1 MKWNYGII
9 FFFFWMS
16 VPFLNAQVSD
26 DFADGEFSSNPTWT
40 GNTNVFIV
48 NPSQQLQLNNVNA
61 ATSYLS
67 IPHGLSTLQNHEWR
81 FWLKQNFS
89 PSSSNFGKVYL
100 SADNN
105 DLNLVQNGY
114 YLQFGEANATDA
126 IRLFKLENGISTLL
140 CSGIDGQIANS
151 FTVGIKVVLTSSN
164 VWELYAD
171 LSGGMI
177 YGLQGSFTD
186 LNVLTGTTFGY
197 LCTYTASNAT
207 KFFLDDVFI
216 GSPILD
222 VEPPQLLQAT
232 AISSSQIDALFNE
245 ALSTSSATELANYA
259 IIPFNSFV
267 SVQQDALNPAL
278 VHLNTTFPLVNGNTY
293 TFSTANLSDLS
304 GNISANQTINFNY
317 LVSDTA
323 IKGDVIISEFFP
335 DPSPVIGL
343 PEVEYVEIFNHSSKV
358 FHLLDWTISDGSSN
372 GTIGDYWL
380 LPGSYLVLTANAN
393 IGLFTN
399 VAGVTSFPS
408 LNNAGDQLILSNQ
421 LGTQLD
427 QFNYTDDWYQDN
439 SKKDGGYSLE
449 RILLDDPCSNY
460 DNWKA
465 SNDLSGGTPGTI
477 NSVFSAAPDQSKPS
491 FSSLI
496 ALNPNFLEVTFT
508 EGMDSSSLS
517 NAFILTTPNLSIQ
530 QTYVQGV
537 NDNPN
542 GPPQLIIQFNE
553 NFTASIPYEIQIG
566 PVSDC
571 WQNDTTLHSQFILPE
586 QAVAGDIVVNEILA
600 NPING
605 GQDFIELYNR
615 SSKVIDLKDWQF
627 ANFYND
633 TIANMKTIPSHF
645 ILEPMS
651 YVAISEDTNFLLLNY
666 PSTIPGR
673 LIEMD
678 MPSYNIDSGTVYLLK
693 DGEQIDRV
701 SYNSDWHFSL
711 LDNTDGV
718 SLERLLPDA
727 LSNQATNWHSAAESI
742 GFATPGRINS
752 QFQFGE
758 TTESISLQNDVFSPD
773 LDGFEDVLI
782 VNYSFSKAGLLG
794 KARVFDDIGR
804 EVKTIFSNE
813 LLATSG
819 FFSWDGIMNEQV
831 KAPIGVYIL
840 LVEVFSTDG
849 SVILTK
855 KIAFTIAGKL

>member
-48 NPSQQLQLNNVNA
+48 NSSQQLQLNNVNA

-67 IPHGLSTLQNHEWR
+67 IPHGLSNLQNHEWR

-140 CSGIDGQIANS
+140 CSGMDGQIANS

-171 LSGGMI
+171 LSGGMN

-207 KFFLDDVFI
+207 KFYLDDVYI
-216 GSPILD
+216 GSPVLD
-222 VEPPQLLQAT
+222 VQPPQLLEAT
-232 AISSSQIDALFNE
+232 AISSGQIDALFNE
-245 ALSTSSATELANYA
+245 ALSASSATELANYA

-293 TFSTANLSDLS
+293 TLSTSNLSDLS
-304 GNISANQTINFNY
+304 GNISANQTVNFNY

-343 PEVEYVEIFNHSSKV
+343 PDVEYVEIFNHSSKV

-393 IGLFTN
+393 IGMFTN

-408 LNNAGDQLILSNQ
+408 LNNSGDQLILSNQ

-449 RILLDDPCSNY
+449 RILLDDPCSNF

-465 SNDLSGGTPGTI
+465 SNDLTGGTPGTI

-553 NFTASIPYEIQIG
+553 NFTASTPYEIQIG

-571 WQNDTTLHSQFILPE
+571 WQNDTTLYGQFILPE

-633 TIANMKTIPSHF
+633 TIANMKTIPFHF

-727 LSNQATNWHSAAESI
+727 FSNQATNWHSAAESI

-758 TTESISLQNDVFSPD
+758 TPESISLQNDVFSPD
-773 LDGFEDVLI
+773 LDGFEDVLM

-819 FFSWDGIMNEQV
+819 FFSWDGIMNEQM

>member
-48 NPSQQLQLNNVNA
+48 NSSQQLQLNNVNA

-67 IPHGLSTLQNHEWR
+67 IPHGLSNLQNHEWR

-140 CSGIDGQIANS
+140 CSGMDGQIANS

-171 LSGGMI
+171 LSGGMN

-186 LNVLTGTTFGY
+186 LNDLTGTTFGY

-207 KFFLDDVFI
+207 KFYLDDVYI
-216 GSPILD
+216 GSPVLD
-222 VEPPQLLQAT
+222 VQPPQLLQAT
-232 AISSSQIDALFNE
+232 AISSGQIDALFNE
-245 ALSTSSATELANYA
+245 ALSASSATELANYA

-293 TFSTANLSDLS
+293 TLSTANLSDLS
-304 GNISANQTINFNY
+304 GNISANQTVNFNF

-393 IGLFTN
+393 IGMFTN

-408 LNNAGDQLILSNQ
+408 LNNSGDQLILSNQ

-449 RILLDDPCSNY
+449 RILLDDPCSNF

-465 SNDLSGGTPGTI
+465 SNDLTGGTPGTI

-553 NFTASIPYEIQIG
+553 NFTASTPYEIQIG

-571 WQNDTTLHSQFILPE
+571 WQNDTTLYGQFILPE

-633 TIANMKTIPSHF
+633 TIANMKTIPFHF

-727 LSNQATNWHSAAESI
+727 FSNQATNWHSAAESI

-758 TTESISLQNDVFSPD
+758 TPESISLQNDVFSPD
-773 LDGFEDVLI
+773 LDGFEDVLM

-819 FFSWDGIMNEQV
+819 FFSWDGIMNEQM

>member
-9 FFFFWMS
+9 FFFFWLS
-16 VPFLNAQVSD
+16 VPFVNAQVLD

-40 GNTNVFIV
+40 GNSNVFIV
-48 NPSQQLQLNNVNA
+48 NSSQQLQLNNVNA

-67 IPHGLSTLQNHEWR
+67 IPHGLSNLQNHEWH

-140 CSGIDGQIANS
+140 CSGMDGQIANS

-171 LSGGMI
+171 LSGGMN

-222 VEPPQLLQAT
+222 VQPPQLLQAT
-232 AISSSQIDALFNE
+232 AISSSQMDALFNE
-245 ALSTSSATELANYA
+245 ALSASSANELANYA

-293 TFSTANLSDLS
+293 TLSTSNLSDLS
-304 GNISANQTINFNY
+304 GNISANQTVNFNY
-317 LVSDTA
+317 LISDTA
-323 IKGDVIISEFFP
+323 INGDVIISEFFP

-393 IGLFTN
+393 IGMFTN

-421 LGTQLD
+421 IGTQLD

-553 NFTASIPYEIQIG
+553 NFTASTPYEIQIG

-571 WQNDTTLHSQFILPE
+571 WQNDTTLYGQFILPE
-586 QAVAGDIVVNEILA
+586 QAVAGDIIVNEILA

-615 SSKVIDLKDWQF
+615 SSKVIDLKEWQF
-627 ANFYND
+627 ANFDND
-633 TIANMKTIPSHF
+633 TVANMKTIPFHF
-645 ILEPMS
+645 IIEPMS

-701 SYNSDWHFSL
+701 SYHSDWHFSL

-727 LSNQATNWHSAAESI
+727 FSNQATNWHSAAESI

-773 LDGFEDVLI
+773 LDGFEDVLM

>member
-1 MKWNYGII
+1 MKWNYGIL

-67 IPHGLSTLQNHEWR
+67 IPHGLSNLLNHEWQ

-140 CSGIDGQIANS
+140 CSGMDGQIANS

-171 LSGGMI
+171 LSGGMN

-186 LNVLTGTTFGY
+186 LNVLSGTTFGY

-207 KFFLDDVFI
+207 KFYLDDVYI
-216 GSPILD
+216 GSPVLD
-222 VEPPQLLQAT
+222 VQPPQLLQAT

-245 ALSTSSATELANYA
+245 ALSASSATELANYA

-293 TFSTANLSDLS
+293 TLSTANLSDLS
-304 GNISANQTINFNY
+304 GNISANQTVNFNY

-399 VAGVTSFPS
+399 VAGVISFPS

-553 NFTASIPYEIQIG
+553 NFTASTPYDIQIG

-571 WQNDTTLHSQFILPE
+571 WQNDTTLYGQFILPE

-627 ANFYND
+627 ANFYID
-633 TIANMKTIPSHF
+633 TIANMKTIPFHF

-701 SYNSDWHFSL
+701 SYHSDWHFSL

-773 LDGFEDVLI
+773 LDGFEDVLM
-782 VNYSFSKAGLLG
+782 VNYSFSTPGLLG

>member
-48 NPSQQLQLNNVNA
+48 NSSQQLQLNNVNA

-67 IPHGLSTLQNHEWR
+67 IPHGLSNLQNHEWR

-140 CSGIDGQIANS
+140 CSGMDGQIANS

-171 LSGGMI
+171 LSGGMN

-186 LNVLTGTTFGY
+186 LNDLTGTTFGY

-207 KFFLDDVFI
+207 KFYLDDVYI
-216 GSPILD
+216 GSPVLD
-222 VEPPQLLQAT
+222 VQPPQLLQAT
-232 AISSSQIDALFNE
+232 AISSGQIDALFNE
-245 ALSTSSATELANYA
+245 ALSASSATELANYA

-293 TFSTANLSDLS
+293 TLSTSNLSDLS
-304 GNISANQTINFNY
+304 GNISANQTVNFNF

-393 IGLFTN
+393 IGMFTN

-408 LNNAGDQLILSNQ
+408 LNNSGDQLILSNQ

-449 RILLDDPCSNY
+449 RILLDDPCSNF

-465 SNDLSGGTPGTI
+465 SNDLTGGTPGTI

-553 NFTASIPYEIQIG
+553 NFTASTPYEIQIG

-571 WQNDTTLHSQFILPE
+571 WQNDTTLYGQFILPE

-633 TIANMKTIPSHF
+633 TIANMKTIPFHF

-727 LSNQATNWHSAAESI
+727 FSNQATNWHSAAESI

-758 TTESISLQNDVFSPD
+758 TPESISLQNDVFSPD
-773 LDGFEDVLI
+773 LDGFEDVLM

-819 FFSWDGIMNEQV
+819 FFSWDGIMNEQM

>member
-1 MKWNYGII
+1 MKWNYGIL

-16 VPFLNAQVSD
+16 VPFVNAQVSD

-40 GNTNVFIV
+40 GNSNVFIV
-48 NPSQQLQLNNVNA
+48 NSSQQLQLNNVNA

-67 IPHGLSTLQNHEWR
+67 IPHGLSTLQNHEWQ

-140 CSGIDGQIANS
+140 CSGMDGQIANS

-171 LSGGMI
+171 LSGGMNF
-177 YGLQGSFTD
+177 GLQGSFTD

-207 KFFLDDVFI
+207 KFYLDDVFI

-232 AISSSQIDALFNE
+232 AISSSQMDALFNE

-293 TFSTANLSDLS
+293 TLSTSNLSDLS
-304 GNISANQTINFNY
+304 GNISANQTVNFNY

-421 LGTQLD
+421 IGTQLD

-553 NFTASIPYEIQIG
+553 NFTASTPYEIQIG

-571 WQNDTTLHSQFILPE
+571 WQNDTTLYGQFILPE
-586 QAVAGDIVVNEILA
+586 QAVAGDIIVNEILA

-615 SSKVIDLKDWQF
+615 SSKVIDLKEWQF
-627 ANFYND
+627 ANFDND
-633 TIANMKTIPSHF
+633 TVANMKTIPFHF

-701 SYNSDWHFSL
+701 SYHSDWHFSL

-727 LSNQATNWHSAAESI
+727 FSNQATNWHSAAESI

-773 LDGFEDVLI
+773 LDGFEDVLM

>member
-1 MKWNYGII
+1 
-9 FFFFWMS
+9 
-16 VPFLNAQVSD
+16 
-26 DFADGEFSSNPTWT
+26 
-40 GNTNVFIV
+40 
-48 NPSQQLQLNNVNA
+48 
-61 ATSYLS
+61 
-67 IPHGLSTLQNHEWR
+67 
-81 FWLKQNFS
+81 
-89 PSSSNFGKVYL
+89 
-100 SADNN
+100 
-105 DLNLVQNGY
+105 
-114 YLQFGEANATDA
+114 LQFGEANATDA

-171 LSGGMI
+171 LSGGMN

-186 LNVLTGTTFGY
+186 LNVLSGTTFGY

-207 KFFLDDVFI
+207 KFYLDDVYI
-216 GSPILD
+216 GSPVLD
-222 VEPPQLLQAT
+222 VQPPQLLQAT
-232 AISSSQIDALFNE
+232 AISSGQIDALFNE
-245 ALSTSSATELANYA
+245 ALSASSATELANYA

-293 TFSTANLSDLS
+293 TLSTANLSDLS
-304 GNISANQTINFNY
+304 GNISANQTVNFNF

-393 IGLFTN
+393 IGMFTN
-399 VAGVTSFPS
+399 VAGVISFPS
-408 LNNAGDQLILSNQ
+408 LNNSGDQLILSNQ
-421 LGTQLD
+421 LGTQID

-449 RILLDDPCSNY
+449 RILLDDPCSNF

-465 SNDLSGGTPGTI
+465 SNDLTGGTPGTI

-553 NFTASIPYEIQIG
+553 NFTASTPYDIQIG

-571 WQNDTTLHSQFILPE
+571 WQNDTTLYGQFILPE

-633 TIANMKTIPSHF
+633 TIANLKTIPSHF

-773 LDGFEDVLI
+773 LDGFEDVLM

-819 FFSWDGIMNEQV
+819 FFSWDGILNEQV

>member
-1 MKWNYGII
+1 MKWNYGIL

-67 IPHGLSTLQNHEWR
+67 IPHGLSNLQNHEWQ

-140 CSGIDGQIANS
+140 CSGMDGQIANS
-151 FTVGIKVVLTSSN
+151 FNVGIKVVLTSSN

-171 LSGGMI
+171 LSGGMN

-207 KFFLDDVFI
+207 KFFLDNVFI

-232 AISSSQIDALFNE
+232 AISSSQMDALFNE

-293 TFSTANLSDLS
+293 TLSTSNLSDLS
-304 GNISANQTINFNY
+304 GNISANQTVNFNY

-408 LNNAGDQLILSNQ
+408 LNNVGDQLILSNQ

-439 SKKDGGYSLE
+439 SKKAGGYSLE

-553 NFTASIPYEIQIG
+553 NFTASTPYEIQIG

-571 WQNDTTLHSQFILPE
+571 WQNDTTLYGQFILPE

-615 SSKVIDLKDWQF
+615 SSKVIDLKEWQF
-627 ANFYND
+627 ANFDND
-633 TIANMKTIPSHF
+633 TVANMKTIPFHF

-701 SYNSDWHFSL
+701 SYHSDWHFSL
-711 LDNTDGV
+711 LDKTDGV

-727 LSNQATNWHSAAESI
+727 FSNQATNWHSAAESI

-773 LDGFEDVLI
+773 LDGFEDVLM

>member
-1 MKWNYGII
+1 M
-9 FFFFWMS
+9 
-16 VPFLNAQVSD
+16 
-26 DFADGEFSSNPTWT
+26 
-40 GNTNVFIV
+40 
-48 NPSQQLQLNNVNA
+48 
-61 ATSYLS
+61 
-67 IPHGLSTLQNHEWR
+67 
-81 FWLKQNFS
+81 
-89 PSSSNFGKVYL
+89 YL

-140 CSGIDGQIANS
+140 CSGMDGQIANS

-171 LSGGMI
+171 LSGGMN

-186 LNVLTGTTFGY
+186 LNVLSGTTFGY

-207 KFFLDDVFI
+207 KFYLDDVYI
-216 GSPILD
+216 GSPVLD
-222 VEPPQLLQAT
+222 IQPPQLLQAT
-232 AISSSQIDALFNE
+232 AISSGQIDALFNE
-245 ALSTSSATELANYA
+245 ALSASSATELANYA

-293 TFSTANLSDLS
+293 TLSTANLSDLS
-304 GNISANQTINFNY
+304 GNISANQTVNFNY

-393 IGLFTN
+393 IGMFTN
-399 VAGVTSFPS
+399 VAGVISFPS

-465 SNDLSGGTPGTI
+465 SNNLSGGTPGTI

-553 NFTASIPYEIQIG
+553 NFTASTPYEIQIG

-571 WQNDTTLHSQFILPE
+571 WQNDTTLHGQFILPE

-627 ANFYND
+627 ANFYID
-633 TIANMKTIPSHF
+633 TIANLKTIPSHF

-758 TTESISLQNDVFSPD
+758 TTVSISLQNDVFSPD
-773 LDGFEDVLI
+773 LDGFEDVLM
-782 VNYSFSKAGLLG
+782 VNYSFSTPGLLG

-819 FFSWDGIMNEQV
+819 FFSWDGIMNEQM

>member
-1 MKWNYGII
+1 M
-9 FFFFWMS
+9 
-16 VPFLNAQVSD
+16 
-26 DFADGEFSSNPTWT
+26 
-40 GNTNVFIV
+40 
-48 NPSQQLQLNNVNA
+48 
-61 ATSYLS
+61 
-67 IPHGLSTLQNHEWR
+67 
-81 FWLKQNFS
+81 
-89 PSSSNFGKVYL
+89 YL

-140 CSGIDGQIANS
+140 CSGMDGQIANS

-171 LSGGMI
+171 LSGGMN

-197 LCTYTASNAT
+197 LCTYTASNST
-207 KFFLDDVFI
+207 KFYLDDVYI
-216 GSPILD
+216 GSPVLD
-222 VEPPQLLQAT
+222 VQPPQLLQAT
-232 AISSSQIDALFNE
+232 AISSGQIDALFNE

-293 TFSTANLSDLS
+293 TLSTANLSDLS
-304 GNISANQTINFNY
+304 GNISANQTVNFNF

-380 LPGSYLVLTANAN
+380 LPGSYLVLTAYAN
-393 IGLFTN
+393 IGMFTN
-399 VAGVTSFPS
+399 VAGGTSFPS
-408 LNNAGDQLILSNQ
+408 FNNSGEQLILSNQ
-421 LGTQLD
+421 LGTQID

-496 ALNPNFLEVTFT
+496 ALYPNFLEVTFT

-553 NFTASIPYEIQIG
+553 NFTASTPYEIQIG

-571 WQNDTTLHSQFILPE
+571 WQNDTTLYGQFILPE

-633 TIANMKTIPSHF
+633 TIANMKTIPFHF

-673 LIEMD
+673 LIEID

-701 SYNSDWHFSL
+701 SYHSDWHFSL

-773 LDGFEDVLI
+773 LDGFEDVLM
-782 VNYSFSKAGLLG
+782 VNYSFSTPGLLG

>member
-48 NPSQQLQLNNVNA
+48 NSSQQLQLNNVNA

-67 IPHGLSTLQNHEWR
+67 IPHGLSNLQNHEWR

-140 CSGIDGQIANS
+140 CSGMDGQIANS

-171 LSGGMI
+171 LSGGMN

-207 KFFLDDVFI
+207 KFYLDDVYI
-216 GSPILD
+216 GSPVLD
-222 VEPPQLLQAT
+222 VQPPQLLEAT
-232 AISSSQIDALFNE
+232 AISSGQIDALFNE
-245 ALSTSSATELANYA
+245 ALSASSATELANYA

-293 TFSTANLSDLS
+293 TLSTANLSDLS
-304 GNISANQTINFNY
+304 GNISANQTVNFNY

-343 PEVEYVEIFNHSSKV
+343 PDVEYVEIFNHSSKV

-393 IGLFTN
+393 IGMFTN

-408 LNNAGDQLILSNQ
+408 LNNSGDQLILSNQ

-449 RILLDDPCSNY
+449 RILLDDPCSNF

-465 SNDLSGGTPGTI
+465 SNDLTGGTPGTI

-553 NFTASIPYEIQIG
+553 NFTASTPYEIQIG

-571 WQNDTTLHSQFILPE
+571 WQNDTTLYGQFILPE

-633 TIANMKTIPSHF
+633 TIANMKTIPFHF

-727 LSNQATNWHSAAESI
+727 FSNQATNWHSAAESI

-758 TTESISLQNDVFSPD
+758 TPESISLQNDVFSPD
-773 LDGFEDVLI
+773 LDGFEDVLM

-819 FFSWDGIMNEQV
+819 FFSWDGIMNEQM

>member
-16 VPFLNAQVSD
+16 VPFLNAQVMD

-67 IPHGLSTLQNHEWR
+67 IPHGLSNLQNHEWQ

-140 CSGIDGQIANS
+140 CSGMDGQIANS
-151 FTVGIKVVLTSSN
+151 FNVGIKVVLTSSN

-171 LSGGMI
+171 LSGGMN

-197 LCTYTASNAT
+197 LCTYTASNAS
-207 KFFLDDVFI
+207 KFYLDDVYI
-216 GSPILD
+216 GSPVLD
-222 VEPPQLLQAT
+222 VQPPQLLQAT
-232 AISSSQIDALFNE
+232 AISSSQMDALFNE
-245 ALSTSSATELANYA
+245 ALSASSASELANYA

-293 TFSTANLSDLS
+293 TLSTTNLSDLS
-304 GNISANQTINFNY
+304 GNISANQTVNFNY

-408 LNNAGDQLILSNQ
+408 LNNVGDQLILSNQ

-477 NSVFSAAPDQSKPS
+477 NSVFSAAPDQSNPS

-553 NFTASIPYEIQIG
+553 NFTASTPYEIQIG

-571 WQNDTTLHSQFILPE
+571 WQNDTTLHGQFILPE
-586 QAVAGDIVVNEILA
+586 QAEAGDIVVNEILA

-633 TIANMKTIPSHF
+633 TIANLKTIPFHF

-701 SYNSDWHFSL
+701 SYHSDWHFSL

-773 LDGFEDVLI
+773 LDGFEDVLM

>member
-40 GNTNVFIV
+40 GNSNVFIV

-67 IPHGLSTLQNHEWR
+67 IPHGLSNLQNHEWR

-140 CSGIDGQIANS
+140 CSGMDGQIANS

-171 LSGGMI
+171 LSGGMNH
-177 YGLQGSFTD
+177 GLQGSFTD

-207 KFFLDDVFI
+207 KFYLDDVYI
-216 GSPILD
+216 GSPVLD
-222 VEPPQLLQAT
+222 VQPPQLLQAT

-293 TFSTANLSDLS
+293 TLSTANLSDLS
-304 GNISANQTINFNY
+304 GNISANQTVNFNF

-393 IGLFTN
+393 IGMFTN

-553 NFTASIPYEIQIG
+553 NFTASTPYEIQIG

-571 WQNDTTLHSQFILPE
+571 WQNDTTLYGQFILPE

-633 TIANMKTIPSHF
+633 TIANMKTIPFHF

-701 SYNSDWHFSL
+701 SYHSDWHFSL

-727 LSNQATNWHSAAESI
+727 FSNQATNWHSAAESI

-773 LDGFEDVLI
+773 LDGFEDVLM

>member
-1 MKWNYGII
+1 M
-9 FFFFWMS
+9 
-16 VPFLNAQVSD
+16 
-26 DFADGEFSSNPTWT
+26 
-40 GNTNVFIV
+40 
-48 NPSQQLQLNNVNA
+48 
-61 ATSYLS
+61 
-67 IPHGLSTLQNHEWR
+67 
-81 FWLKQNFS
+81 
-89 PSSSNFGKVYL
+89 
-100 SADNN
+100 
-105 DLNLVQNGY
+105 
-114 YLQFGEANATDA
+114 
-126 IRLFKLENGISTLL
+126 
-140 CSGIDGQIANS
+140 
-151 FTVGIKVVLTSSN
+151 
-164 VWELYAD
+164 
-171 LSGGMI
+171 
-177 YGLQGSFTD
+177 
-186 LNVLTGTTFGY
+186 
-197 LCTYTASNAT
+197 
-207 KFFLDDVFI
+207 
-216 GSPILD
+216 
-222 VEPPQLLQAT
+222 
-232 AISSSQIDALFNE
+232 
-245 ALSTSSATELANYA
+245 
-259 IIPFNSFV
+259 
-267 SVQQDALNPAL
+267 
-278 VHLNTTFPLVNGNTY
+278 
-293 TFSTANLSDLS
+293 
-304 GNISANQTINFNY
+304 
-317 LVSDTA
+317 
-323 IKGDVIISEFFP
+323 
-335 DPSPVIGL
+335 
-343 PEVEYVEIFNHSSKV
+343 
-358 FHLLDWTISDGSSN
+358 LDWTISDGSSN

-393 IGLFTN
+393 IGMFTN

-449 RILLDDPCSNY
+449 RILLDDPCSNF

-465 SNDLSGGTPGTI
+465 SNDLTGGTPGTI

-553 NFTASIPYEIQIG
+553 NFTASTPYEIQIG

-571 WQNDTTLHSQFILPE
+571 WQNDTTLYGQFILPE

-633 TIANMKTIPSHF
+633 TIANMKTIPFHF

-701 SYNSDWHFSL
+701 SYHSDWHFSL
-711 LDNTDGV
+711 LDNTEGV

-727 LSNQATNWHSAAESI
+727 FSNQATNWHSAAESI

-773 LDGFEDVLI
+773 LDGFEDVLM

>member
-1 MKWNYGII
+1 M
-9 FFFFWMS
+9 
-16 VPFLNAQVSD
+16 
-26 DFADGEFSSNPTWT
+26 
-40 GNTNVFIV
+40 
-48 NPSQQLQLNNVNA
+48 
-61 ATSYLS
+61 
-67 IPHGLSTLQNHEWR
+67 
-81 FWLKQNFS
+81 
-89 PSSSNFGKVYL
+89 YL

-140 CSGIDGQIANS
+140 CSGMDGQIANS

-171 LSGGMI
+171 LSGGMN

-207 KFFLDDVFI
+207 KFYLDDVYI
-216 GSPILD
+216 GSPVLD
-222 VEPPQLLQAT
+222 VQPPQLLQAT
-232 AISSSQIDALFNE
+232 AISSGQIDALFNE
-245 ALSTSSATELANYA
+245 ALSASSATELANYA

-293 TFSTANLSDLS
+293 TLSTANLSDLS
-304 GNISANQTINFNY
+304 GNISANQMVNFNY

-393 IGLFTN
+393 IGMFTN
-399 VAGVTSFPS
+399 VAGVISFPS

-465 SNDLSGGTPGTI
+465 SNDLTGGTPGTI

-553 NFTASIPYEIQIG
+553 NFTASTPYEIQIG

-571 WQNDTTLHSQFILPE
+571 WQNDTTLYGQFILPE

-627 ANFYND
+627 ANFYID
-633 TIANMKTIPSHF
+633 TIANMKTIPFHF

-701 SYNSDWHFSL
+701 SYHSDWHFSL

-773 LDGFEDVLI
+773 LDGFEDVLM
-782 VNYSFSKAGLLG
+782 VNYSFSTPGLLG

>member
-9 FFFFWMS
+9 FFFFWLS
-16 VPFLNAQVSD
+16 VPFVNAQVLD
-26 DFADGEFSSNPTWT
+26 DFTDGEFSSNPTWT
-40 GNTNVFIV
+40 GNSNVFIV
-48 NPSQQLQLNNVNA
+48 NSSQQLQLNNVNA

-67 IPHGLSTLQNHEWR
+67 IPHGLSNLQNHEWH

-140 CSGIDGQIANS
+140 CSGMDGQIANS

-171 LSGGMI
+171 LSGGMN

-222 VEPPQLLQAT
+222 VQPPQLLQAT
-232 AISSSQIDALFNE
+232 AISSSQMDALFNE
-245 ALSTSSATELANYA
+245 ALSASSANELANYA

-293 TFSTANLSDLS
+293 TLSTSNLSDLS
-304 GNISANQTINFNY
+304 GNISANQTVNFNY
-317 LVSDTA
+317 LISDTA
-323 IKGDVIISEFFP
+323 INGDVIISEFFP

-393 IGLFTN
+393 IGMFTN

-421 LGTQLD
+421 IGTQLD

-439 SKKDGGYSLE
+439 SKKNGGYSLE

-553 NFTASIPYEIQIG
+553 NFTASTPYEIQIG

-571 WQNDTTLHSQFILPE
+571 WQNDTTLYGQFILPE
-586 QAVAGDIVVNEILA
+586 QAVAGDIIVNEILA

-615 SSKVIDLKDWQF
+615 SSKVIDLKEWQF
-627 ANFYND
+627 ANFDND
-633 TIANMKTIPSHF
+633 TVANMKTIPFHF
-645 ILEPMS
+645 IIEPMS

-701 SYNSDWHFSL
+701 SYHSDWHFSL

-727 LSNQATNWHSAAESI
+727 FSNQATNWHSAAESI

-773 LDGFEDVLI
+773 LDGFEDVLM

>member
-16 VPFLNAQVSD
+16 VPFLNAQSSD

-48 NPSQQLQLNNVNA
+48 NSSQQLQLNNVNA

-67 IPHGLSTLQNHEWR
+67 IPHGLSNLQNHEWR

-140 CSGIDGQIANS
+140 CSGMDGQIANS

-171 LSGGMI
+171 LSGGMNH
-177 YGLQGSFTD
+177 GLQGSFTD

-207 KFFLDDVFI
+207 KFYLDDVYI
-216 GSPILD
+216 GSPVLD
-222 VEPPQLLQAT
+222 VQPPQLLQAT

-293 TFSTANLSDLS
+293 TLSTANLSDLS
-304 GNISANQTINFNY
+304 GNISANQTVNFNF

-393 IGLFTN
+393 IGMFTN

-449 RILLDDPCSNY
+449 RILLDDPCSNF

-465 SNDLSGGTPGTI
+465 SNDLTGGTPGTI

-553 NFTASIPYEIQIG
+553 NFTASTPYEIQIG

-571 WQNDTTLHSQFILPE
+571 WQNDTTLYGQFILPE

-627 ANFYND
+627 ANFYID
-633 TIANMKTIPSHF
+633 TIANMKTIPFHF

-673 LIEMD
+673 LIQMD

-701 SYNSDWHFSL
+701 SYHSDWHFSL

-773 LDGFEDVLI
+773 LDGFEDVLM
-782 VNYSFSKAGLLG
+782 VNYSFSTPGLLG

>member
-9 FFFFWMS
+9 FFFFWLS
-16 VPFLNAQVSD
+16 VPFVNAQVLD

-40 GNTNVFIV
+40 GNSNVFIV
-48 NPSQQLQLNNVNA
+48 NSSQQLQLNNVNA

-67 IPHGLSTLQNHEWR
+67 IPHGLSNLQNHEWH

-140 CSGIDGQIANS
+140 CSGMDGQIANS

-171 LSGGMI
+171 LSGGMN

-222 VEPPQLLQAT
+222 VQPPQLLQAT
-232 AISSSQIDALFNE
+232 AISSSQMDALFNE
-245 ALSTSSATELANYA
+245 ALSASSANELANYA

-293 TFSTANLSDLS
+293 TLSTSNLSDLS
-304 GNISANQTINFNY
+304 GNISANQTVNFNY
-317 LVSDTA
+317 LISDTA
-323 IKGDVIISEFFP
+323 INGDVIISEFFP

-393 IGLFTN
+393 IGMFTN

-421 LGTQLD
+421 IGTQLD

-439 SKKDGGYSLE
+439 SKKNGGYSLE

-553 NFTASIPYEIQIG
+553 NFTASTPYEIQIG

-571 WQNDTTLHSQFILPE
+571 WQNDTTLYGQFILPE
-586 QAVAGDIVVNEILA
+586 QAVAGDIIVNEILA

-615 SSKVIDLKDWQF
+615 SSKVIDLKEWQF
-627 ANFYND
+627 ANFDND
-633 TIANMKTIPSHF
+633 TVANMKTIPFHF
-645 ILEPMS
+645 IIEPMS

-701 SYNSDWHFSL
+701 SYHSDWHFSL

-727 LSNQATNWHSAAESI
+727 FSNQATNWHSAAESI

-773 LDGFEDVLI
+773 LDGFEDVLM

>member
-40 GNTNVFIV
+40 GNSNVFIV

-67 IPHGLSTLQNHEWR
+67 IPHGLSNLQNHEWQ

-140 CSGIDGQIANS
+140 CSGMDGQIANS

-171 LSGGMI
+171 LSGGMN

-186 LNVLTGTTFGY
+186 LNVLSGTTFGY

-207 KFFLDDVFI
+207 KFYLDDVYI
-216 GSPILD
+216 GSPVLD
-222 VEPPQLLQAT
+222 VQPPQLLQAT
-232 AISSSQIDALFNE
+232 AISSGQIDALFNE
-245 ALSTSSATELANYA
+245 ALSASSATELANYA

-293 TFSTANLSDLS
+293 TLSTANLSDLS
-304 GNISANQTINFNY
+304 GNISANQTVNFNF

-393 IGLFTN
+393 IGMFTN
-399 VAGVTSFPS
+399 VAGVISFPS

-449 RILLDDPCSNY
+449 RILLDDPCSNF

-465 SNDLSGGTPGTI
+465 SNDLTGGTPGTI

-553 NFTASIPYEIQIG
+553 NFTASTPYEIQIG

-571 WQNDTTLHSQFILPE
+571 WQNDTTLYGQFILPE

-627 ANFYND
+627 ANFYID
-633 TIANMKTIPSHF
+633 TIANLKTIPSHF

-701 SYNSDWHFSL
+701 SYHSDWHFSL

-773 LDGFEDVLI
+773 LDGFEDVLM
-782 VNYSFSKAGLLG
+782 VNYSFSTPGLLG

-819 FFSWDGIMNEQV
+819 FFSWDGIMNEQM

>member
-1 MKWNYGII
+1 MKWNCGII
-9 FFFFWMS
+9 FFFFWLS

-67 IPHGLSTLQNHEWR
+67 IPHGLSNLQNHEWH

-105 DLNLVQNGY
+105 DLNLMQNGY

-126 IRLFKLENGISTLL
+126 IRLFKLENGISTML
-140 CSGIDGQIANS
+140 CSGMDGQIANS
-151 FTVGIKVVLTSSN
+151 FTVGIKVVLTSNN

-171 LSGGMI
+171 LSGGI
-177 YGLQGSFTD
+177 NYGLQGSFTD
-186 LNVLTGTTFGY
+186 LNVLPGTTFGY

-207 KFFLDDVFI
+207 KFYLDDVYI
-216 GSPILD
+216 GSPVLD
-222 VEPPQLLQAT
+222 VQPPQLLQAT
-232 AISSSQIDALFNE
+232 AISSGQIDALFNE
-245 ALSTSSATELANYA
+245 ALSASSATDLANYA

-293 TFSTANLSDLS
+293 TLSTANLSDLS
-304 GNISANQTINFNY
+304 GNISANQTVNFNY

-358 FHLLDWTISDGSSN
+358 FHLLNWTISDGSSN

-380 LPGSYLVLTANAN
+380 LPGSYLVLTANAD

-408 LNNAGDQLILSNQ
+408 LNNVGDQLILSNQ

-553 NFTASIPYEIQIG
+553 NFTASTPYEIQIG

-571 WQNDTTLHSQFILPE
+571 WQNDTTLYGQFILPE

-633 TIANMKTIPSHF
+633 TIANMKTIPFHF

-651 YVAISEDTNFLLLNY
+651 HVAISEDTNFLLLNY

-773 LDGFEDVLI
+773 LDGFEDVLM
-782 VNYSFSKAGLLG
+782 VNYSFSTPGLLG

-819 FFSWDGIMNEQV
+819 FFSWDGIMYEQV

>member
-40 GNTNVFIV
+40 GNSNVFIV

-67 IPHGLSTLQNHEWR
+67 IPHGLSNLQNHEWQ

-140 CSGIDGQIANS
+140 CSGMDGQIANS

-171 LSGGMI
+171 LSGGMN

-207 KFFLDDVFI
+207 KFYLDDVYI
-216 GSPILD
+216 GSPVLD
-222 VEPPQLLQAT
+222 VQPPQLLEAT
-232 AISSSQIDALFNE
+232 AISSGQIDALFNE
-245 ALSTSSATELANYA
+245 ALSASSATELANYA

-293 TFSTANLSDLS
+293 TLSTANLSDLS
-304 GNISANQTINFNY
+304 GNISANQTVNFNY

-343 PEVEYVEIFNHSSKV
+343 PDVEYVEIFNHSSKV

-393 IGLFTN
+393 IGMFTN

-408 LNNAGDQLILSNQ
+408 LNNSGDQLILSNQ

-449 RILLDDPCSNY
+449 RILLDDPCSNF

-465 SNDLSGGTPGTI
+465 SNDLTGGTPGTI

-553 NFTASIPYEIQIG
+553 NFTASTPYEIQIG

-571 WQNDTTLHSQFILPE
+571 WQNDTTLYGQFILPE

-633 TIANMKTIPSHF
+633 TIANMKTIPFHF

-727 LSNQATNWHSAAESI
+727 FSNQATNWHSAAESI

-758 TTESISLQNDVFSPD
+758 TPESISLQNDVFSPD
-773 LDGFEDVLI
+773 LDGFEDVLM

-819 FFSWDGIMNEQV
+819 FFSWDGIMNEQM

>member
-9 FFFFWMS
+9 FFIFWMS
-16 VPFLNAQVSD
+16 APFLNAQVSD

-67 IPHGLSTLQNHEWR
+67 IPHGLSNLQNHEWR

-140 CSGIDGQIANS
+140 CSGMDGQIANS

-171 LSGGMI
+171 LSGGMN

-207 KFFLDDVFI
+207 KFFLDDVYI
-216 GSPILD
+216 GSPVLD
-222 VEPPQLLQAT
+222 VQPPQLLQAT
-232 AISSSQIDALFNE
+232 AISSGQIDALFNE
-245 ALSTSSATELANYA
+245 ALSASSANDLVNYA

-293 TFSTANLSDLS
+293 TLSTANLSDLS
-304 GNISANQTINFNY
+304 GNISANQTVNFNY

-393 IGLFTN
+393 IGMFTN

-449 RILLDDPCSNY
+449 RILLDDPCSNF

-477 NSVFSAAPDQSKPS
+477 NSVFSAAPDQIKPS

-517 NAFILTTPNLSIQ
+517 NVFILTTPNLSIQ

-553 NFTASIPYEIQIG
+553 NFTASTPYEIQIG

-571 WQNDTTLHSQFILPE
+571 WQNDTTLYGQFILPE

-627 ANFYND
+627 ANFDND
-633 TIANMKTIPSHF
+633 TIANMKTIPFHF

-673 LIEMD
+673 LIQMD

-701 SYNSDWHFSL
+701 SYSSDWHFSL

-727 LSNQATNWHSAAESI
+727 LSNQATNWHSAAETI

-773 LDGFEDVLI
+773 LDGFEDVLM

-819 FFSWDGIMNEQV
+819 FFSWDGIMNEQG

-840 LVEVFSTDG
+840 LVEIFSTDG
-849 SVILTK
+849 SIILTK

>member
-48 NPSQQLQLNNVNA
+48 NSSQQLQLNNVNA

-67 IPHGLSTLQNHEWR
+67 IPHGLSNLQNHEWR

-171 LSGGMI
+171 LSGGMN

-186 LNVLTGTTFGY
+186 LNVLSGTTFGY

-207 KFFLDDVFI
+207 KFYLDDVYI
-216 GSPILD
+216 GSPVLD
-222 VEPPQLLQAT
+222 VQPPQLLQAT
-232 AISSSQIDALFNE
+232 AISSGQIDALFNE
-245 ALSTSSATELANYA
+245 ALSASSATELANYA

-293 TFSTANLSDLS
+293 TLSTANLSDLS
-304 GNISANQTINFNY
+304 GNISANQTVNFNF

-393 IGLFTN
+393 IGMFTN
-399 VAGVTSFPS
+399 VAGVISFPS
-408 LNNAGDQLILSNQ
+408 LNNSGDQLILSNQ
-421 LGTQLD
+421 LGTQID

-449 RILLDDPCSNY
+449 RILLDDPCSNF

-465 SNDLSGGTPGTI
+465 SNDLTGGTPGTI

-553 NFTASIPYEIQIG
+553 NFTASTPYDIQIG

-571 WQNDTTLHSQFILPE
+571 WQNDTTLYGQFILPE

-633 TIANMKTIPSHF
+633 TIANLKTIPSHF

-773 LDGFEDVLI
+773 LDGFEDVLM

-819 FFSWDGIMNEQV
+819 FFSWDGILNEQV

>member
-9 FFFFWMS
+9 FFFFWLS
-16 VPFLNAQVSD
+16 VPFVNAQVLD
-26 DFADGEFSSNPTWT
+26 DFTDGEFSSNPTWT
-40 GNTNVFIV
+40 GNSNVFIV
-48 NPSQQLQLNNVNA
+48 NSSQQLQLNNVNA

-67 IPHGLSTLQNHEWR
+67 IPHGLSNLQNHEWH

-140 CSGIDGQIANS
+140 CSGMDGQIANS

-171 LSGGMI
+171 LSGGMN

-222 VEPPQLLQAT
+222 VQPPQLLQAT
-232 AISSSQIDALFNE
+232 AISSSQMDALFNE
-245 ALSTSSATELANYA
+245 ALSASSANELANYA

-293 TFSTANLSDLS
+293 TLSTSNLSDLS
-304 GNISANQTINFNY
+304 GNISANQTVNFNY
-317 LVSDTA
+317 LISDTA
-323 IKGDVIISEFFP
+323 INGDVIISEFFP

-393 IGLFTN
+393 IGMFTN

-421 LGTQLD
+421 IGTQLD

-553 NFTASIPYEIQIG
+553 NFTASTPYEIQIG

-571 WQNDTTLHSQFILPE
+571 WQNDTTLYGQFILPE
-586 QAVAGDIVVNEILA
+586 QAVAGDIIVNEILA

-615 SSKVIDLKDWQF
+615 SSKVIDLKEWQF
-627 ANFYND
+627 ANFDND
-633 TIANMKTIPSHF
+633 TVANMKTIPFHF
-645 ILEPMS
+645 IIEPMS

-701 SYNSDWHFSL
+701 SYHSDWHFSL

-727 LSNQATNWHSAAESI
+727 FSNQATNWHSAAESI

-773 LDGFEDVLI
+773 LDGFEDVLM

>member
-40 GNTNVFIV
+40 GNSNVFIV

-67 IPHGLSTLQNHEWR
+67 IPHGLSNLQNHEWQ

-140 CSGIDGQIANS
+140 CSGMDGQIANS

-171 LSGGMI
+171 LSGGMN

-186 LNVLTGTTFGY
+186 LNVLSGTTFGY

-207 KFFLDDVFI
+207 KFYLDDVYI
-216 GSPILD
+216 GSPVLD
-222 VEPPQLLQAT
+222 VQPPQLLQAT
-232 AISSSQIDALFNE
+232 AISSGQIDALFNE
-245 ALSTSSATELANYA
+245 ALSASSATELANYA

-293 TFSTANLSDLS
+293 TLSTANLSDLS
-304 GNISANQTINFNY
+304 GNISANQTVNFNF

-393 IGLFTN
+393 IGMFTN
-399 VAGVTSFPS
+399 VAGVISFPS

-449 RILLDDPCSNY
+449 RILLDDPCSNF

-465 SNDLSGGTPGTI
+465 SNDLTGGTPGTI

-517 NAFILTTPNLSIQ
+517 NAIILTTPNLSIQ

-553 NFTASIPYEIQIG
+553 NFTASTPYEIQIG

-571 WQNDTTLHSQFILPE
+571 WQNDTTLYGQFILPE

-627 ANFYND
+627 ANFYID
-633 TIANMKTIPSHF
+633 TIANLKTIPSHF

-701 SYNSDWHFSL
+701 SYHSDWHFSL

-773 LDGFEDVLI
+773 LDGFEDVLM
-782 VNYSFSKAGLLG
+782 VNYSFSTPGLLG

-819 FFSWDGIMNEQV
+819 FFSWDGIMNEQM